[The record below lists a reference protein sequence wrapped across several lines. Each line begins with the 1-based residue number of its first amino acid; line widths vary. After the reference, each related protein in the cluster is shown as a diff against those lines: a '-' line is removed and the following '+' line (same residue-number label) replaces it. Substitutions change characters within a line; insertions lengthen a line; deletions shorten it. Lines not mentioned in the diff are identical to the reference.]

1 MRTDCVGEA
10 AGGLAV
16 GAWAEFDDP
25 KATRVASNLLD
36 YLFFN
41 SGVPRSRPLC
51 LAASDLTVI
60 SPSQ

>member
-1 MRTDCVGEA
+1 MGEA

-51 LAASDLTVI
+51 LAASHRTVI
-60 SPSQ
+60 SSTR